1 MWGSNDSSQFINNT
15 NNTFDNYSFQC
26 NGPYPSTRVQLFAYF
41 FILVSSLAGN
51 VLIISIFFRDK
62 TLRTSVNYFIVN
74 MCVSDFMFPIINIP
88 IWITLEYDVDDKWL
102 YVNKTFPTLLCKAAL
117 IALNVSVLV
126 SVFSMTALAA
136 DRYRAII
143 FPMKPAL
150 FSKKKC
156 CVAIAAIWLSSIP
169 FLAYYATASLT
180 SKNASDFV
188 SCLNRGWI
196 AETFQFNFWIFFTL
210 VCWSGIALTIF
221 YLKLS
226 VFLFRQKN
234 SLHLASEVV
243 KKRAKRNRKIIT
255 MLIIIV
261 ILFYVVWIPFFVMMI
276 FYHKRLPCVYVW
288 LAYTILPILNPVVN
302 PVVYFVFNVKYCQGF
317 MKLLSCLWLFTKKNN
332 NH

>member
-1 MWGSNDSSQFINNT
+1 MDTRHNT
-15 NNTFDNYSFQC
+15 NNTFDNETQC
-26 NGPYPSTRVQLFAYF
+26 TGFWPSATAHLISYL
-41 FILVSSLAGN
+41 FILVCSLAGN
-51 VLIISIFFRDK
+51 VLIIAIFFRDK
-62 TLRTSVNYFIVN
+62 TLRTTVNYFIVN
-74 MCVSDFMFPIINIP
+74 MCVSDLLFPIINLP
-88 IWITLEYDVDDKWL
+88 IWIILDQGKSWL
-102 YVNKTFPTLLCKAAL
+102 FVVEMYAALCKTFSIVLG
-117 IALNVSVLV
+117 VSVHV
-126 SVFSMTALAA
+126 SLFSMTALAA
-136 DRYRAII
+136 DRFRAII

-150 FSKKKC
+150 FSPNKC
-156 CVAIAAIWLSSIP
+156 CATITAMWLSSFAM
-169 FLAYYATASLT
+169 FLYHAIVSSPGNDSCVDTKST
-180 SKNASDFV
+180 SKELIFV
-188 SCLNRGWI
+188 SAFFALICLF
-196 AETFQFNFWIFFTL
+196 A
-210 VCWSGIALTIF
+210 VTITVF
-221 YLKLS
+221 YLK
-226 VFLFRQKN
+226 VAIFLHRQKN